1 MTDRGDGEPA
11 DGFSGAE
18 SDGPGYSAVG
28 GHGERSRLPE
38 GEGHRGRSGPP
49 EGDGYGQWPESPSP
63 AVGGYGERS
72 GSPEGGGYGQWSDAA
87 LAAAIRAG
95 GDAGA
100 TAELYRRHA
109 PAVLMYARTCC
120 RDPHTAEDLVSE
132 AFARTVQ
139 TVLDGRGPVHAW
151 RPYLLTVVRRTAAD
165 WADGARRVDLTPGF
179 GSWLDAVAQGGG
191 PDRASREE
199 TGEERVVRAENGGVV
214 AHAFR
219 SLPERWKAVLWH
231 SVVEEEPAA
240 KVGNLLGLTPSGVAS
255 LTARAREGL
264 REAYLAAHAGQGA
277 ADEECRRCSA
287 RLAAAIRRSRPRGDV
302 HLDRHLE
309 RCDRCR
315 EAARE
320 LTDLNQRLRAVLPA
334 AVLLFGGPAYLEAR
348 AAAAT
353 AAAGT
358 APAGGAGAGAVG
370 AKAAVLA
377 VVTSAVLFGGW
388 LLWPDGDEPGTRP
401 RSAASGSAASPA
413 ATPPTASPSPS
424 ASPSVVRSPSPA
436 PASSAPSSPA
446 AGTGQAAAPV
456 ADAVGGPSSLRFVS
470 TGTCMEIPGG
480 ATRAGERPV
489 EAACDGGAYQR
500 WVLLEPFRGDRA
512 RSQVRN
518 EATGLC
524 LTRSGS
530 TQDHAEVTQSGCD
543 ASRETQLWNLWT
555 DSATGEAA
563 LRDGGGTRYLGLVEW
578 AKADKGQAHGPALGT
593 TRYYYGSDSMRFR
606 FEPAFL
612 GEQ

>member
-1 MTDRGDGEPA
+1 MTDRGNGEPA
-11 DGFSGAE
+11 DGFSGAD
-18 SDGPGYSAVG
+18 SDGRRHAAAGGY
-28 GHGERSRLPE
+28 GEWSGLPE
-38 GEGHRGRSGPP
+38 GG
-49 EGDGYGQWPESPSP
+49 GYGQWSEPP
-63 AVGGYGERS
+63 AAGERS
-72 GSPEGGGYGQWSDAA
+72 GLPEGGGYGQWSDAA

-109 PAVLMYARTCC
+109 PAVLVYARTCC
-120 RDPHTAEDLVSE
+120 RDPHTAEDLASE

-179 GSWLDAVAQGGG
+179 GAWLDAAAQGGG
-191 PDRASREE
+191 PDGPSREE
-199 TGEERVVRAENGGVV
+199 TGEERVVRAESGGIV

-219 SLPERWKAVLWH
+219 SLPERWRAVLWH
-231 SVVEEEPAA
+231 CVVEEEPAA

-287 RLAAAIRRSRPRGDV
+287 RLAAAVRRSRPRGDV

-309 RCDRCR
+309 RCGRCR

-320 LTDLNQRLRAVLPA
+320 LTDLNQRLRAVLPV

-353 AAAGT
+353 VTGAVAG
-358 APAGGAGAGAVG
+358 GQGAGAGAVG

-377 VVTSAVLFGGW
+377 VVTSAALFGGW
-388 LLWPDGDEPGTRP
+388 LLWPDGDEPEAGP
-401 RSAASGSAASPA
+401 PA
-413 ATPPTASPSPS
+413 AAAAPSS
-424 ASPSVVRSPSPA
+424 SGSPSPA
-436 PASSAPSSPA
+436 PSLSPSPTAVRSASASASSAASSPA
-446 AGTGQAAAPV
+446 ARAERAAVPDAG
-456 ADAVGGPSSLRFVS
+456 AVGGPSSLRFVS
-470 TGTCMEIPGG
+470 TGACMEMPGG
-480 ATRAGERPV
+480 TTRSGARPV

-512 RSQVRN
+512 RAQVRN

-530 TQDHAEVTQSGCD
+530 AQDHAEVTQSGCD
-543 ASRETQLWNLWT
+543 ASRATQLWNLWT

-593 TRYYYGSDSMRFR
+593 TRYYYGSASMRFR

>member
-1 MTDRGDGEPA
+1 MTDRGNGEPA
-11 DGFSGAE
+11 DGFAAAE
-18 SDGPGYSAVG
+18 SDGPRHAAGG
-28 GHGERSRLPE
+28 GHGERS
-38 GEGHRGRSGPP
+38 GPRH
-49 EGDGYGQWPESPSP
+49 
-63 AVGGYGERS
+63 AAGGAHGERS
-72 GSPEGGGYGQWSDAA
+72 EPRYPAGGGHGERSDAA
-87 LAAAIRAG
+87 LTAAIRAG

-109 PAVLMYARTCC
+109 PAVLMYARACC
-120 RDPHTAEDLVSE
+120 RDPHTAEDLASE

-139 TVLDGRGPVHAW
+139 TVLDGKGPVDAW

-165 WADGARRVDLTPGF
+165 WAEGARRVDLTPGF
-179 GSWLDAVAQGGG
+179 GSWLDAAAQRGG

-240 KVGNLLGLTPSGVAS
+240 KVGVMLGLTPSGVAS

-287 RLAAAIRRSRPRGDV
+287 RLAASVRRVRPRRDTY
-302 HLDRHLE
+302 LDRHLE
-309 RCDRCR
+309 HCGRCR
-315 EAARE
+315 AAARE
-320 LTDLNQRLRAVLPA
+320 LMDLNQRLRAVLPA
-334 AVLLFGGPAYLEAR
+334 AVLLFGAPAYIEAR

-353 AAAGT
+353 VTAGT

-377 VVTSAVLFGGW
+377 VAASAALLGGW
-388 LLWPDGDEPGTRP
+388 LLWPGGGEPEARP
-401 RSAASGSAASPA
+401 PA
-413 ATPPTASPSPS
+413 ARDTPAAAPAAPSSTVSPSL
-424 ASPSVVRSPSPA
+424 SPSPA
-436 PASSAPSSPA
+436 PSMVPPVTRGPSAAPSSAA
-446 AGTGQAAAPV
+446 AGTTRAAAPA
-456 ADAVGGPSSLRFVS
+456 ADAVGGPSRLRFVS
-470 TGTCMEIPGG
+470 TGACMEIPGG
-480 ATRAGERPV
+480 TTRTGARPV
-489 EAACDGGAYQR
+489 EAACDGGSYQR

-512 RSQVRN
+512 RAQVRN

-530 TQDHAEVTQSGCD
+530 TEDHAEVTQSGCE

-612 GEQ
+612 EEQ

>member
-1 MTDRGDGEPA
+1 MTDRGNGEPA
-11 DGFSGAE
+11 DG
-18 SDGPGYSAVG
+18 PG
-28 GHGERSRLPE
+28 H
-38 GEGHRGRSGPP
+38 
-49 EGDGYGQWPESPSP
+49 P
-63 AVGGYGERS
+63 AGGGYGERS
-72 GSPEGGGYGQWSDAA
+72 DAA
-87 LAAAIRAG
+87 LTAAIRAG

-109 PAVLMYARTCC
+109 PAVLMYARACC
-120 RDPHTAEDLVSE
+120 RDPHTAEDLASE
-132 AFARTVQ
+132 AFARTVR
-139 TVLDGRGPVHAW
+139 TVLDGKGPVDAW
-151 RPYLLTVVRRTAAD
+151 RPYLLTVVRRTAAE
-165 WADGARRVDLTPGF
+165 WAEGARRVDLTPGF
-179 GSWLDAVAQGGG
+179 GSWLDAAAQHGG

-240 KVGNLLGLTPSGVAS
+240 KVGVLLGLTPSGVAS

-287 RLAAAIRRSRPRGDV
+287 RLAAAMRRTRPRKDV

-315 EAARE
+315 AAARE

-334 AVLLFGGPAYLEAR
+334 AVLLFGAPAYIEAR

-353 AAAGT
+353 AGT
-358 APAGGAGAGAVG
+358 APAGGAGAGAAG

-377 VVTSAVLFGGW
+377 VAVSAVLFGGW
-388 LLWPDGDEPGTRP
+388 QLWPGGDEPEARTPAVRDT
-401 RSAASGSAASPA
+401 SAAPVAPSSTASR
-413 ATPPTASPSPS
+413 TPPPSPT
-424 ASPSVVRSPSPA
+424 AVRSPSSS
-436 PASSAPSSPA
+436 PASSSPA
-446 AGTGQAAAPV
+446 ARSAPAAAPA

-470 TGTCMEIPGG
+470 TGACMEIPGG
-480 ATRAGERPV
+480 TTRAGVRPV
-489 EAACDGGAYQR
+489 EAACDGGAHQR
-500 WVLLEPFRGDRA
+500 WVLLEPFRGDLSRA
-512 RSQVRN
+512 QVRN

-530 TQDHAEVTQSGCD
+530 TQDHAEVTQRGCD
-543 ASRETQLWNLWT
+543 DTRTTQLWNLWT

-563 LRDGGGTRYLGLVEW
+563 LRDGPGARYLGLVEW

-612 GEQ
+612 GER